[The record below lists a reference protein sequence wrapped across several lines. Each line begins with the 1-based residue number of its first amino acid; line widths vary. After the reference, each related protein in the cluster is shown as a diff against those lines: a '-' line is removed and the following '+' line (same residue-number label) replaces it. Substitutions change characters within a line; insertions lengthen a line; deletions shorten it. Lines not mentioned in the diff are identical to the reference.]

1 VRSSLYPAVRSSLYP
16 SQELRR
22 RTLAWA
28 LKLRVNPKVVRI
40 QRMRH
45 KWGSCSSKGIVTLAS
60 DLAEH
65 EGNFQDFVIAHELL
79 HLRIPNHGR
88 LFKALMTAYV
98 PSWRAL
104 QAGNREAR
112 AVTPPVEQQSTGSRT
127 PPRRAASAMRRVAI
141 SRAE

>member
-1 VRSSLYPAVRSSLYP
+1 LYP

-22 RTLAWA
+22 QTLAWA
-28 LKLRVNPKVVRI
+28 LKLRVNPKVVRV

-60 DLAEH
+60 DLAEQ
-65 EGNFQDFVIAHELL
+65 ERAFQDFVIAHELL
-79 HLRIPNHGR
+79 HLRVPNHGR

-104 QAGNREAR
+104 QAASRESR
-112 AVTPPVEQQSTGSRT
+112 ALTGPVERQSAPGTRAARPSLQ
-127 PPRRAASAMRRVAI
+127 RRAG
-141 SRAE
+141 